1 MEEKVEISKNIVSIP
16 LALITNLAG
25 ILVIAISIYL
35 PWWNMLDNTIGPLKT
50 IHLYKSTMI
59 MPYKKEY
66 VWMVRPPVLKTAML
80 TPFLLIIISLA
91 FSIINLIYYKM
102 KKKKAASALSFI
114 SSAALIASFIVFK
127 SRFEVYMKGIN
138 ESITGAMGYLHW
150 GYGLGWKLAII
161 ASVLMFIAGLLQL
174 LQPRQ
179 FEFEVMFEK
188 ETEDT

>member
-1 MEEKVEISKNIVSIP
+1 
-16 LALITNLAG
+16 
-25 ILVIAISIYL
+25 
-35 PWWNMLDNTIGPLKT
+35 MLDNTIGPLKT

-66 VWMVRPPVLKTAML
+66 VWMVRNPVLKASML